1 MKISIAAAFV
11 SVFAASAL
19 ASPSTSGKPPSN
31 AVYKNPHASV
41 EARVKDLLSR
51 MTWEEKQAQL
61 IQGDVRHYV
70 DANNHVNKTALQS
83 MAPNEAGAMFA
94 AMIPRDDLA
103 IAINATQSFLLH
115 DTRLGIPSLMQSEGI
130 HGYLDLNGTLFT
142 SPLGFACSFN
152 PDLVEELGDIVG
164 SEAESMGVNNIFA
177 PVLDLSRE
185 LRWGRV
191 EENYGEDPHLTGE
204 LGYAFVTGLQGSKK
218 AGTGTSAKYRVA
230 SMVKHF
236 VAFGSP
242 EGGLNTA
249 PVAGGERDLRSLY
262 LPPFK
267 RAIKDAG
274 ALSIMS
280 AYHSYDGVPAAA
292 NSHAMNDVLRGEW
305 DFQGFVSSDAGAIDF
320 LCSIHHICETSTNGV
335 TNPAPAII
343 ALNAGNDM
351 EMAGSTMHY
360 LTTVDQVKKGN
371 LKASVVDEAVSRILR
386 VKFLLGLFEN
396 PWTSSNYN
404 KVIHSKANVE
414 FARKVDEESIV
425 LLENDGTLP
434 ISESIESI
442 AVIGPQ
448 ANVMQYGDYVL
459 HGVFERGVTPL
470 AGIQS
475 YVGKSTKVNYAEGCK
490 LWSNDESEFKAA
502 VKAAKKS
509 KVAVVMVGTWS
520 RDQNELW
527 QGLNATTG
535 EHVDVNDLALVG
547 AQLKLVKAIQA
558 TGTPTV
564 VVYISGKPIAEPWIK
579 DNVNAVVQAFYPGEQ
594 GGNALANILFG
605 KVNPSGK
612 LSVSFPTYVGSL
624 PSYYNY
630 NKGGRSIDPGHIYA
644 NGTLVFGHQYVL
656 GTPVPMWLFGHGL
669 SYTTFTYESV
679 KVAQSKVSAKASQV
693 EVEVKVKNSG
703 KVDGQEVVQVY
714 INDVVS
720 SVVTPVMAL
729 KGFKKVA
736 IKAGKTVTVKIPI
749 KISELALWAQS
760 QKYVVEPGVFQ
771 VYVGGSAETAT
782 LATNFT
788 VY

>member
-1 MKISIAAAFV
+1 MVIQGQRRIIESYSFWMV
-11 SVFAASAL
+11 
-19 ASPSTSGKPPSN
+19 PSTVNGILARSFPVSAN
-31 AVYKNPHASV
+31 AVYKNPKASV
-41 EARVKDLLSR
+41 EDRVKDLLSR

-70 DANNHVNKTALQS
+70 DANNNINQTALES
-83 MAPNEAGAMFA
+83 IAPGEAGAMFA
-94 AMIPRDDLA
+94 AMIPRDNLA
-103 IAINATQSFLLH
+103 VAINATQSFLLH
-115 DTRLGIPSLMQSEGI
+115 DTRLGIPALMQSEGI

-152 PDLVEELGDIVG
+152 PDLVEQIGNVVG

-204 LGYAFVTGLQGSKK
+204 IGYSFVTGLQGSKK
-218 AGTGTSAKYRVA
+218 SGTGASAKYRVA

-262 LPPFK
+262 LPPFE
-267 RAIKDAG
+267 RAVKDAG
-274 ALSIMS
+274 ALSLMS
-280 AYHSYDGVPAAA
+280 AYHSYDGIPAAA
-292 NSHAMNDVLRGEW
+292 NGHAMNDVLRGEW
-305 DFQGFVSSDAGAIDF
+305 GFKGFVSSDAGAIDF
-320 LCSIHHICETSTNGV
+320 LCSIHHICDTDTNGV
-335 TNPAPAII
+335 VNPAPAEI

-351 EMAGSTMHY
+351 E
-360 LTTVDQVKKGN
+360 GN
-371 LKASVVDEAVSRILR
+371 LKASVVNEAVSRILR

-396 PWTSSNYN
+396 PWSTSDYN
-404 KVIHSKANVE
+404 KAIHSKANVE
-414 FARKVDEESIV
+414 LARKVDEESIV

-434 ISESIESI
+434 ISNSIDSI

-470 AGIQS
+470 AGIQA
-475 YVGKSTKVNYAEGCK
+475 YVDKSTKVNYAEGCK
-490 LWSNDESEFKAA
+490 LWSNDESGFKDA
-502 VKAAKKS
+502 VNAAKKS

-520 RDQNELW
+520 RDQTELW
-527 QGLNATTG
+527 EGLNATTG

-547 AQLKLVKAIQA
+547 AQLKLVQAIQA

-579 DNVNAVVQAFYPGEQ
+579 DNANAIVQAFYPGEQ
-594 GGNALANILFG
+594 SGNALANVLFG

-612 LSVSFPTYVGSL
+612 LSVSFPSYVGSL

-630 NKGGRSIDPGHIYA
+630 NKGGRTTDPGHIYA

-656 GTPVPMWLFGHGL
+656 GTPVPLWLFGHGL
-669 SYTTFTYESV
+669 SYTTFTYKSA
-679 KVAQSKVSAKASQV
+679 KVDHSRISAKASQV
-693 EVEVKVKNSG
+693 EVEVTVKNSG
-703 KVDGQEVVQVY
+703 KVNGQEVVQVY
-714 INDVVS
+714 INDVTS
-720 SVVTPVMAL
+720 SVVTPNMAL

-736 IKAGKTVTVKIPI
+736 INAGKTATVKIPI
-749 KISELALWAQS
+749 KLSQLAVWTQS